1 MNFIA
6 ETKKTPIIARAD
18 VVVLGG
24 GPSGVAAA
32 VCAARLG
39 AKVILV
45 ERYGYFGGQAT
56 GGLVIEFFGAH
67 DGTHSHPGRPIMAG
81 FYQEILDRLKPL
93 GAVTRFPDVLIQPE
107 ALKLVYQRV
116 LLEAEVRLLAH
127 TWAVDAVVEDDTIK
141 AVMVESKSGRG
152 VVVGQVFVDGTGDG
166 DSAEWC
172 QVPYEKLSRQELFF
186 VTLVYRFGNVDV
198 TWAEKF
204 RQENMSEYTEIL
216 ARGREELGFKLIWN
230 RTMNPGEVWTDE
242 AHVYNI
248 DCSNAED
255 LIKSEF
261 RGREMAYAAL
271 QFYRQNV
278 PGFENASWV
287 DTAPQMGIRESR
299 RIRSKYWL
307 TAEDLESERDF
318 EDTVVYNKN
327 GILGSGH
334 VFAIPY
340 RCLVPQRVKNL
351 LFTGRCIGVAHD
363 IMDWMREIPS
373 CTCLGQAAGSG
384 AVLALHAGGDVGAV
398 EPAVLRKTLID
409 SGAIV
414 EL

>member
-1 MNFIA
+1 MDYIV
-6 ETKKTPIIARAD
+6 ETKKTPIIAKAD

-39 AKVILV
+39 AEVILV

-67 DGTHSHPGRPIMAG
+67 DGTLSSPGRPIMAG
-81 FYQEILDRLKPL
+81 LYQEVLDRLKAM
-93 GAVTRFPDVLIQPE
+93 GAVTRFPDVLVHPE
-107 ALKLVYQRV
+107 VLKLVYQRL
-116 LLEAEVRLLAH
+116 LLEEGVNPLAH
-127 TWAVDAVVEDDTIK
+127 TWAVGAVVEDDTAK
-141 AVMVESKSGRG
+141 TVLVESKSGRG
-152 VVVGQVFVDGTGDG
+152 AIIGQVFVDGTGDG

-172 QVPYEKLSRQELFF
+172 QVPYEKMPREKLRL

-198 TWAEKF
+198 ERAEKF
-204 RQENMSEYTEIL
+204 KENKSEYAEIL
-216 ARGREELGFKLIWN
+216 TKAKEELGFWLAWN

-242 AHVYNI
+242 AHIRNI
-248 DCSNAED
+248 DCTNAED
-255 LIKSEF
+255 LMKSEF
-261 RGREMAYAAL
+261 QAREMAYAAL

-278 PGFENASWV
+278 PGFKNASWV

-307 TAEDLESERDF
+307 TSDDLKAERDF
-318 EDTVVYNKN
+318 EDTVVYNQN
-327 GILGSGH
+327 RILGPGH

-340 RCLVPQRVKNL
+340 RCLVPQGVKNL
-351 LFTGRCIGVAHD
+351 LFTGRCIGVAHN
-363 IMDWMREIPS
+363 IMDWIREIPS
-373 CTCLGQAAGSG
+373 CTCLGQAAGTS
-384 AVLALHAGGDVGAV
+384 AALALNAGCDVGAV
-398 EPAVLRKTLID
+398 DAAVLRKTLVD

-414 EL
+414 GL